1 MAKTRRS
8 PSTWVLLFTIAAA
21 LALHAGA
28 ALTYALLRPVPPPRL
43 FLHFHGPG
51 SGTVQSRPA
60 GLSCTQGCAVAFAP
74 GTEIELVVTP
84 GEDSTFAGWS
94 ETCQPRADH
103 VLACAL
109 SLEQDTHVHVE
120 LGLVPREVEVA
131 WVKVDDQEAEEQEL
145 TVALPDPEI
154 EAEMLVEPLAEL
166 LAEPEP
172 EPEPVPVPPPPPPPA
187 AEAPPPPPPEMANL
201 RSVEVADENEVE
213 QAPDDAT
220 HLSDKNR
227 NVAEETR
234 ALDTNLERAQA
245 GEQTASAQSDVQSEE
260 VGAEEEVIAELE
272 DSEPTTLDDPRTE
285 ESAHSGDSEQAVGV
299 RAGEDG
305 DGGEDGE
312 RGDDSEREEPG
323 VLAMRDIEGR
333 GALLDEKTKPGQG
346 GQSGAPGRA
355 GRPGV
360 KTQLAFEDYERIVGK
375 DKVAEE
381 VALGQRQTSTRR
393 GRWERKLGAVKS
405 ALENFTPEVKTG
417 NQTALKTRAAPFAVY
432 IARMH
437 RRIHDLWSFGFL
449 DDLNGKPSTHPL
461 NDWNLYTQIEIVI
474 NPDGTV
480 HKTNIVINS
489 GRLEFDVAAIDTILT
504 ASPYEQPPA
513 QIRSPDGRVYIHWGF
528 YRNHRQCGTFN
539 AQPFILAEAPRGS
552 DATSDAASTP
562 LDDGALVRRAR
573 TNAPAAPETR
583 GASETAD
590 APAADAAGPG
600 GNGGLLSPTDPRAVH
615 TANLWLTGYAQQ
627 DISRMLSVS
636 RTPFRSG
643 IAFEAGSKSELGTV
657 YRTVLQETGARIR
670 DWKLLSPAGYR
681 QRFGTLPPGVDAAR
695 PQLLLVVQAGRER
708 FTLALEP
715 QPAGA
720 YEVTGLY
727 R

>member
-1 MAKTRRS
+1 M
-8 PSTWVLLFTIAAA
+8 LLFTIVAA
-21 LALHAGA
+21 LALHAGG

-43 FLHFHGPG
+43 ILHFDGPG

-60 GLSCTQGCAVAFAP
+60 GLSCTQGCAAAFEP
-74 GTEIELVVTP
+74 GTEIELVATP

-94 ETCQPRADH
+94 EACQPRADY

-109 SLEQDTHVHVE
+109 TLEQDTHVHVE
-120 LGLVPREVEVA
+120 LGLVPREVEVS
-131 WVKVDDQEAEEQEL
+131 WVELDDQPADEQEL

-172 EPEPVPVPPPPPPPA
+172 KPEPVPPPAPAPPPA
-187 AEAPPPPPPEMANL
+187 AEAPRPPPPEMANL
-201 RSVEVADENEVE
+201 RSVEVPDENEVE

-227 NVAEETR
+227 DVTEETR
-234 ALDTNLERAQA
+234 ALDSNLERAQA
-245 GEQTASAQSDVQSEE
+245 GEQTASEQSDVQSEE
-260 VGAEEEVIAELE
+260 IGAEDEVIARLE
-272 DSEPTTLDDPRTE
+272 DSEATTLDDPRPE
-285 ESAHSGDSEQAVGV
+285 ETAHGGESEQAVGV
-299 RAGEDG
+299 RAGDDG
-305 DGGEDGE
+305 EGGEGGE
-312 RGDDSEREEPG
+312 RGDDSELQDPG
-323 VLAMRDIEGR
+323 VLAMRGIEGR
-333 GALLDEKTKPGQG
+333 GALLDDDAQPDPG

-360 KTQLAFEDYERIVGK
+360 KTQLEFEDYERIVGK

-381 VALGQRQTSTRR
+381 VALGQRQASSRR

-405 ALENFTPEVKTG
+405 ALENFTPEVRTG

-437 RRIHDLWSFGFL
+437 RRIHELWGFGFL
-449 DDLNGKPSTHPL
+449 SDLNDKPSTHPL

-480 HKTNIVINS
+480 HKTNIVTNS

-504 ASPYEQPPA
+504 AAPYEPPPEK
-513 QIRSPDGRVYIHWGF
+513 IRSPDGRIYIHWGF
-528 YRNHRQCGTFN
+528 YRNYRQCGTFN
-539 AQPFILAEAPRGS
+539 AHPFILSEAPEG
-552 DATSDAASTP
+552 SDAASNATTGRP
-562 LDDGALVRRAR
+562 LDDGALVRGAR
-573 TNAPAAPETR
+573 DRDRDRDRKPPAAGSPAAGAPAANEP
-583 GASETAD
+583 
-590 APAADAAGPG
+590 
-600 GNGGLLSPTDPRAVH
+600 GNGVLSPEDPQAVH
-615 TANLWLTGYAQQ
+615 AANLWITGYTQR
-627 DISRMLSVS
+627 DVTRMLSVS
-636 RTPFRSG
+636 ATPFRSG
-643 IAFEAGSKSELGTV
+643 TAFEADGKSGIGTV

-681 QRFGTLPPGVDAAR
+681 QRFGTLPAGVDAAR
-695 PQLLLVVQAGRER
+695 PQLLLVVLTGREH

-715 QPAGA
+715 QQAGA
-720 YEVTGLY
+720 YAVTGLY